1 MLKLQNF
8 PGLLLALCLIGL
20 AGKAQAI
27 GTWKAYSAEGGQAP
41 EPLVLPDVAGK
52 DVDLSSFKGEVVLVN
67 FWATWCEPCR
77 QEMPSLQRLEKKLA
91 GRHFRVVGV
100 NIGEGAPRI
109 RQFLE
114 QTPVSYTILRDAN
127 SEVMK
132 AWRVRVLPASFL
144 VDSRGMLRYQLVGE
158 ADYDDPKQQ
167 APILELLK

>member
-1 MLKLQNF
+1 MLQSHRLA
-8 PGLLLALCLIGL
+8 GALLLLWL
-20 AGKAQAI
+20 AFSGPAHASS
-27 GTWKAYSAEGGQAP
+27 WKAFSTEGGQAP
-41 EPLVLPDVAGK
+41 APLLLPDLSGRE
-52 DVDLSSFKGEVVLVN
+52 VDLASFAGEVVLVN

-77 QEMPSLQRLEKKLA
+77 AEMPSLQRLEKKFA
-91 GRHFRVVGV
+91 GRKFRVVGV

-114 QTPVSYTILRDAN
+114 STPVSFAILRDAE

-132 AWRVRVLPASFL
+132 AWRVRMLPASFL
-144 VDSRGMLRYQLVGE
+144 VDRRGMLRYQLTGE